1 MSVQVEMRTAAPER
15 SSSDMSPI
23 AVALLVG
30 AIAVALLLSISTGL
44 TAEPQ
49 MAGYLDSIAFP

>member
-1 MSVQVEMRTAAPER
+1 MSAQVEMRTAAPER
-15 SSSDMSPI
+15 SSSDMSPV

-30 AIAVALLLSISTGL
+30 AIAVALVLSISTGL

-49 MAGYLDSIAFP
+49 MVGYLDFTALP